1 MECGLT
7 LFSGLCQDGAMECS
21 LSSFLIGL
29 LCMMGLALVLYRALW
44 KAKQSVEAQKQALE
58 KELYALQ
65 ALREQDLLK
74 IREKEELLAANN
86 SRLAELFKSLS
97 AEALAQ
103 NNQSFFA
110 LAKHSFEHFQ
120 ASSRQDFER
129 NQGSIQEVLKPL
141 QEKLGQLQ
149 GHIDQLEKSRLGAY
163 AGLSEQVK
171 YLLASQVKLEAET
184 HNLVKALRAPQ
195 VRGQWG
201 EMHLRR
207 AVELA
212 GMLSHVD
219 FVEQSSF
226 DTEEGR
232 QRPDMVVKL
241 PSGRSII
248 VDAKTPL
255 ASYLEAIQCQEPEQ
269 MRVHF
274 QSHARH
280 LRDHVTKLS
289 SKQYWKQLEGSPE
302 FVVLFIPGE
311 SFFSAALE
319 QDPSLIELGAGQK
332 VLLATPT
339 TLIALLKTVAYGWQ
353 QEALNQESRAISRL
367 GEELYERI
375 SIFGDHFNELRK
387 GIEKTV
393 QAYNKSLVSM
403 ESRLLPV
410 ARKFNQL
417 HIKASKPVPDTASL
431 DLIPVEPRALELQG
445 KACFHAQG
453 N

>member
-1 MECGLT
+1 ME
-7 LFSGLCQDGAMECS
+7 FS

-44 KAKQSVEAQKQALE
+44 KAKLAVEAQKQDLE

-65 ALREQDLLK
+65 ALREQDLQK
-74 IREKEELLAANN
+74 IREKEELLASNN
-86 SRLAELFKSLS
+86 SRLAEIFKALS

-103 NNQSFFA
+103 NNHSFFT

-120 ASSRQDFER
+120 ASSKQDFER
-129 NQGSIQEVLKPL
+129 NQGSFQEVLKPL
-141 QEKLGQLQ
+141 QEKLLQLQ
-149 GHIDQLEKSRLGAY
+149 THIDELEKSRLGAY
-163 AGLSEQVK
+163 VGLSEQVK

-184 HNLVKALRAPQ
+184 HNLVKALRSPQ

-212 GMLSHVD
+212 GMLNHVD
-219 FVEQSSF
+219 FVEQHSL
-226 DTEEGR
+226 DTEDGR
-232 QRPDMVVKL
+232 QRPDMIVKL

-255 ASYLEAIQCQEPEQ
+255 ASYLEAIQCHEPEQ
-269 MRVHF
+269 MKAHF
-274 QSHARH
+274 QAHSRH
-280 LRDHVTKLS
+280 IRDHITKLS

-311 SFFSAALE
+311 AFFSAALE

-375 SIFGDHFNELRK
+375 SVFGDHFHDLRK

-410 ARKFNQL
+410 ARKFSQL
-417 HIKASKPVPDTASL
+417 HIKASKPLVDTAPL
-431 DLIPVEPRALELQG
+431 DMIPVEPRALELQG
-445 KACFHAQG
+445 KASHTSASQEALVFE

>member
-1 MECGLT
+1 ME
-7 LFSGLCQDGAMECS
+7 FS
-21 LSSFLIGL
+21 LSSCLIGAL
-29 LCMMGLALVLYRALW
+29 LMLILGLGFYRALW
-44 KAKQSVEAQKQALE
+44 KRALAAEDQKQALE

-65 ALREQDLLK
+65 LLREQDLQK
-74 IREKEELLAANN
+74 IREKEDLLASNN

-97 AEALAQ
+97 GEALKQ
-103 NNQSFFA
+103 NNQSFFD

-129 NQGSIQEVLKPL
+129 NQGAIHDVLKPL
-141 QEKLGQLQ
+141 QEKVLQLQ
-149 GHIDQLEKSRLGAY
+149 AHIDQLEKSRLGAY
-163 AGLSEQVK
+163 VSLSEQVK

-201 EMHLRR
+201 EMHLRK

-212 GMLSHVD
+212 GMLNHVD
-219 FVEQSSF
+219 FVEQYSF
-226 DTEEGR
+226 DTEDGR
-232 QRPDMVVKL
+232 QRPDMIVKL
-241 PSGRSII
+241 PNGKSII

-255 ASYLEAIQCQEPEQ
+255 ASYLEAIQCQDAEAMKGHLQ
-269 MRVHF
+269 AH
-274 QSHARH
+274 SRH
-280 LRDHVTKLS
+280 LRDHMSKLS

-311 SFFSAALE
+311 AFFSAALE

-353 QEALNQESRAISRL
+353 QEAFNQESRAISRL

-375 SIFGDHFNELRK
+375 GIFGDHFNELRK

-393 QAYNKSLVSM
+393 QAYNKSLVSI

-410 ARKFNQL
+410 ARKFSEL
-417 HIKASKPVPDTASL
+417 HLKASKPLPDTAPL
-431 DLIPVEPRALELQG
+431 DSRPVEPRAPELQL
-445 KACFHAQG
+445 KIDAFS

>member
-1 MECGLT
+1 
-7 LFSGLCQDGAMECS
+7 MECS
-21 LSSFLIGL
+21 LSGCVIGVL
-29 LCMMGLALVLYRALW
+29 LAVLLALWFYRALW
-44 KAKQSVEAQKQALE
+44 KEKQSVEAQKQALE

-74 IREKEELLAANN
+74 IREKEDLLAANN
-86 SRLAELFKSLS
+86 SRLTELFKSLS

-129 NQGSIQEVLKPL
+129 NQGNIQEVLKPL

-149 GHIDQLEKSRLGAY
+149 GHIDELEKSRLGAY
-163 AGLSEQVK
+163 TGLSEQVK
-171 YLLASQVKLEAET
+171 HLLTSQVKLEAET
-184 HNLVKALRAPQ
+184 HKLVKALRSPQ

-226 DTEEGR
+226 DTEDGR
-232 QRPDMVVKL
+232 QRPDMLVKL

-269 MRVHF
+269 MRAHF
-274 QSHARH
+274 QAHARQ

-353 QEALNQESRAISRL
+353 QEAFNQESRAISRL

-375 SIFGDHFNELRK
+375 GIFGDHFNELRK
-387 GIEKTV
+387 GIERTV

-410 ARKFNQL
+410 ARKFSQL
-417 HIKASKPVPDTASL
+417 HIKASKPLPDTAPL
-431 DLIPVEPRALELQG
+431 DVIPVEPRALELQG
-445 KACFHAQG
+445 KASHAPTAQEALAFE

>member
-1 MECGLT
+1 ME
-7 LFSGLCQDGAMECS
+7 FSAYSFGAGAVLGLCIA
-21 LSSFLIGL
+21 
-29 LCMMGLALVLYRALW
+29 LCFYKILW
-44 KAKQSVEAQKQALE
+44 SEKRSIETQKQILE

-65 ALREQDLLK
+65 ALREQDLRS
-74 IREKEELLAANN
+74 IQEKEDLMAANN
-86 SRLAELFKSLS
+86 ERLSELFKSLS

-110 LAKHSFEHFQ
+110 LAKHTFEHFQ
-120 ASSRQDFER
+120 TSSKQDFER
-129 NQGSIQEVLKPL
+129 SQGSIQDVLKPL
-141 QEKLGQLQ
+141 QERLLQLQ
-149 GHIDQLEKSRLGAY
+149 GHVDALEKSRLGAY

-171 YLLASQVKLEAET
+171 YLLASQLKLETET
-184 HNLVKALRAPQ
+184 QNLVKALRAPQ

-219 FVEQSSF
+219 FFEQSSF

-255 ASYLEAIQCQEPEQ
+255 ASYLEAIQCQEPEH
-269 MRVHF
+269 MKSHL
-274 QSHARH
+274 QSHARQ
-280 LRDHVTKLS
+280 LRDHVAKLS

-311 SFFSAALE
+311 AFFSAALE

-375 SIFGDHFNELRK
+375 GIFGDHFSELRK
-387 GIEKTV
+387 GLEKTV

-410 ARKFNQL
+410 ARKFSQL
-417 HIKASKPVPDTASL
+417 NVKAAKPLPDTAPL
-431 DLIPVEPRALELQG
+431 DLMPIDARALELQG
-445 KACFHAQG
+445 KPTFAPGGQEAVRVE